1 MREKVEFTAVWD
13 DDLNSL
19 LESLGV
25 LAEMTA
31 GKANCVN
38 CGRQVNIDNLGTII
52 PTIELVNFTCD
63 DAFCVQS
70 VTSRE
75 PVTSSG

>member
-38 CGRQVNIDNLGTII
+38 
-52 PTIELVNFTCD
+52 IE
-63 DAFCVQS
+63 
-70 VTSRE
+70 
-75 PVTSSG
+75 